1 MECVVNISEGND
13 LELIAELAKAAGE
26 SLLDTHSD
34 PYHHRSV
41 FTLFGAT
48 VYSDVVKLTEKA
60 FELLDITNHS
70 GVHPRMGVV
79 DVVPFVPVGDSDISQ
94 ALQARQRFAREIS
107 TRFSVPVFLY
117 GPDRTLPHIRRE
129 AFKTLAPD
137 FGPPEPHPRWGSV
150 SAGAREPLVAYNL
163 YLSDPDLEAAKLVAK
178 QVRCQHFRTLGLRV
192 GDQVQVSANLI
203 DPLNHGVYEF
213 YRAVNSLVKIS
224 KGELVGLA
232 PLKVIEETP
241 KELWAMLDLSID
253 KAFESR
259 ATRINSDPSK

>member
-1 MECVVNISEGND
+1 LECVVNISEGND